1 MRLGLIL
8 NILSSL
14 VLRMQTVEL
23 DVIFH
28 TFNSILWNIQA
39 LQFEYWNHKL
49 SGDFM
54 TLTFH
59 ISI

>member
-1 MRLGLIL
+1 MYPSV
-8 NILSSL
+8 SSL
-14 VLRMQTVEL
+14 VLRMQTDEL
-23 DVIFH
+23 DVNFH

-54 TLTFH
+54 TLTFNEPDIKH
-59 ISI
+59 